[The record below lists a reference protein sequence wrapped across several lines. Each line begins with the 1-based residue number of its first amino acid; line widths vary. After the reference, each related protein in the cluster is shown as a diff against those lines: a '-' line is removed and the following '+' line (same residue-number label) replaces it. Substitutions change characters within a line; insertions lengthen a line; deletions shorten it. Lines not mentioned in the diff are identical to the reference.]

1 MIRRSP
7 ILEEVGVERRSVLK
21 RVATILGLLLAF
33 GAAAVIAIAIW
44 PESAGNGDTHVRVDR
59 SPSTGLR
66 GSGVPAGGVL
76 GASSGSNAGRGKGLA
91 SDMAKLARPDDA
103 RFALQPV
110 TGPLPVHYRFKHP
123 PVAGILFDVKSGEVL
138 WQRKPEL
145 KRPIASLTK
154 MMTAL
159 MVARADPPDVRVKIS
174 RNAAHTQG
182 SATGLLPRGRKVPL
196 EALLKALI
204 LISANDAAVALAEHD
219 GGSVPRFIKEMNAQA
234 EAMGLGCTHFTT
246 PNGLRDR
253 GNHSCPRDLATLAR
267 ADLANK
273 RISQIVRTRYAK
285 PRFPIKGKRL
295 YLSNNHY
302 FLQHGIGVPGAR
314 VTGLKTGFT
323 DAAGSCYVTT
333 ARLGSRHLGLVLLH
347 SPNPLTQVPALLRA
361 GFVETG
367 ALAPTAPAPPV
378 TPPSND

>member
-1 MIRRSP
+1 MT
-7 ILEEVGVERRSVLK
+7 K
-21 RVATILGLLLAF
+21 RIAAILGLLFAF
-33 GAAAVIAIAIW
+33 GAVAVIAIAIW
-44 PESAGNGDTHVRVDR
+44 PESAGDGDTQSRASKRALPASGTSGANGMPGDPGSR
-59 SPSTGLR
+59 SQGATGRLT
-66 GSGVPAGGVL
+66 SELAPAE
-76 GASSGSNAGRGKGLA
+76 
-91 SDMAKLARPDDA
+91 RPDDG

-110 TGPLPVHYRFKHP
+110 TGPPPVHYRFKHP
-123 PVAGILFDVKSGEVL
+123 PLAGILFDVKTGEVL

-145 KRPIASLTK
+145 ERPIASLTK

-159 MVARADPPDVRVKIS
+159 MVARTDPPDAHVKVS

-182 SATGLLPRGRKVPL
+182 SATGLLPRGHKVPL

-234 EAMGLGCTHFTT
+234 RSMGLTCTHFTT

-253 GNHSCPRDLATLAR
+253 GNHSCARDLAALAR

-273 RISQIVRTRYAK
+273 RIAQIAQTRYAK

-295 YLSNNHY
+295 YLTNNHY
-302 FLQHGIGVPGAR
+302 FLQHGLNGVPGVQ

-333 ARLGSRHLGLVLLH
+333 ARLGTHHLGLVLLH
-347 SPNPLTQVPALLRA
+347 SPSPLTQVPALLRA
-361 GFVETG
+361 GFQEVG
-367 ALAPTAPAPPV
+367 AIAPTAPAPPV
-378 TPPSND
+378 APPPNG

>member
-1 MIRRSP
+1 MI
-7 ILEEVGVERRSVLK
+7 K
-21 RVATILGLLLAF
+21 RVAAIVGLLLAF
-33 GAAAVIAIAIW
+33 GAVAVLAIAIW
-44 PESAGNGDTHVRVDR
+44 PESAGNGDTQSVGSDR
-59 SPSTGLR
+59 TLAGEP
-66 GSGVPAGGVL
+66 PAGGL
-76 GASSGSNAGRGKGLA
+76 PGHTRSTPKRGAGRLA
-91 SDMAKLARPDDA
+91 SDVAQLERPGDA

-110 TGPLPVHYRFKHP
+110 TGALPVRYRFKHP

-138 WQRKPEL
+138 WQRNPGLE
-145 KRPIASLTK
+145 RPIASLTK

-159 MVARADPPDVRVKIS
+159 MVARADPPDGRVKVS

-196 EALLKALI
+196 EALLQALI

-234 EAMGLGCTHFTT
+234 RAMGLTCTHFTT

-273 RISQIVRTRYAK
+273 RIAGIAQTRYAK

-295 YLSNNHY
+295 YLTNNHY
-302 FLQHGIGVPGAR
+302 FLQHGLNGVPGAQ

-333 ARLGSRHLGLVLLH
+333 ARLGSHHLGLVLLH
-347 SPNPLTQVPALLRA
+347 SPSPLTQVPALLRA
-361 GFVETG
+361 GFEEVG
-367 ALAPTAPAPPV
+367 AIAPAAPVPPV
-378 TPPSND
+378 SPPAG

>member
-1 MIRRSP
+1 MI
-7 ILEEVGVERRSVLK
+7 K
-21 RVATILGLLLAF
+21 RVAAIAGLLLAF

-44 PESAGNGDTHVRVDR
+44 PESAGNGDTR
-59 SPSTGLR
+59 SANPNRALSA
-66 GSGVPAGGVL
+66 AGGV
-76 GASSGSNAGRGKGLA
+76 GANGIPGDSGSPWREGGGLA
-91 SDMAKLARPDDA
+91 ADLAKLRRPDDA

-110 TGPLPVHYRFKHP
+110 TAPLPVRYRFKHP
-123 PVAGILFDVKSGEVL
+123 PIAGILFDVSSGEVL
-138 WQRKPEL
+138 WQRKPDLE
-145 KRPIASLTK
+145 RPIASLTK
-154 MMTAL
+154 LMTAL
-159 MVARADPPDVRVKIS
+159 MVARANSPDERVKVS
-174 RNAAHTQG
+174 RNASHTQG

-234 EAMGLGCTHFTT
+234 RAMGLTCTHFST

-253 GNHSCPRDLATLAR
+253 GNYSCPRDLAALAR

-273 RISQIVRTRYAK
+273 RIAPITRTRYAK

-295 YLSNNHY
+295 YLTNNHY
-302 FLQHGIGVPGAR
+302 FLQHGLNGVPGAQ

-333 ARLGSRHLGLVLLH
+333 ARLGSHHLGLVLLH
-347 SPNPLTQVPALLRA
+347 TPMPLTQVPALLRA
-361 GFVETG
+361 GFEEVG
-367 ALAPTAPAPPV
+367 AIAPTAPAPPLA
-378 TPPSND
+378 PPPNR

>member
-1 MIRRSP
+1 MI
-7 ILEEVGVERRSVLK
+7 K
-21 RVATILGLLLAF
+21 RVAAIAGLLLAF
-33 GAAAVIAIAIW
+33 GAVAVIAIAIW
-44 PESAGNGDTHVRVDR
+44 PESAGNGDTR
-59 SPSTGLR
+59 SVNPNRALSAAGGAGANGVTGDSGAPWEE
-66 GSGVPAGGVL
+66 GSGLTADL
-76 GASSGSNAGRGKGLA
+76 
-91 SDMAKLARPDDA
+91 AKLRRPDDA

-110 TGPLPVHYRFKHP
+110 TGPPPVRYRFKHP
-123 PVAGILFDVKSGEVL
+123 PIAGVLFDVRSGAVL
-138 WQRKPEL
+138 WQRKPNLE
-145 KRPIASLTK
+145 RPIASLTK

-159 MVARADPPDVRVKIS
+159 MVARANSPDERVKVS

-234 EAMGLGCTHFTT
+234 RAMGLSCSHFST

-253 GNHSCPRDLATLAR
+253 GNYSCPRDLAALAR

-273 RISQIVRTRYAK
+273 RIAQIVRTRYAK
-285 PRFPIKGKRL
+285 PSFPIKGKRL
-295 YLSNNHY
+295 YLTNNHY
-302 FLQHGIGVPGAR
+302 FLQHGLSGVPGAQ

-333 ARLGSRHLGLVLLH
+333 ARLGSHHLGLVLLH
-347 SPNPLTQVPALLRA
+347 SPMPLTQVPALLRA
-361 GFVETG
+361 GFVEVG
-367 ALAPTAPAPPV
+367 AIAPTAPAPPV
-378 TPPSND
+378 APSPQG

>member
-1 MIRRSP
+1 MI
-7 ILEEVGVERRSVLK
+7 K
-21 RVATILGLLLAF
+21 RAAVILGMLLAF
-33 GAAAVIAIAIW
+33 GAVALVAIAIW
-44 PESAGNGDTHVRVDR
+44 PESAGNGDIRSIPADR
-59 SPSTGLR
+59 TPSGAAGTRGAVPEDASSPVKS
-66 GSGVPAGGVL
+66 AGGEV
-76 GASSGSNAGRGKGLA
+76 ANEVAE
-91 SDMAKLARPDDA
+91 LARPNDA

-110 TGPLPVHYRFKHP
+110 TGPPPLHYRFKHP
-123 PVAGILFDVKSGEVL
+123 PTAGILFDVKSGEVL
-138 WQRKPEL
+138 WQRKPKLE
-145 KRPIASLTK
+145 RPIASLTK

-159 MVARADPPDVRVKIS
+159 MVARGDPPDDRVKIS

-234 EAMGLGCTHFTT
+234 EAMGLTCTHFTT

-253 GNHSCPRDLATLAR
+253 GNHSCPRDLAALAR

-273 RISQIVRTRYAK
+273 RISQITATRYAK
-285 PRFPIKGKRL
+285 PRFPIKGNRL

-302 FLQHGIGVPGAR
+302 FLMHGVNGVPGAQ
-314 VTGLKTGFT
+314 VTGVKTGFT

-333 ARLGSRHLGLVLLH
+333 ARLGSHHLGLVLLH
-347 SPNPLTQVPALLRA
+347 SPSPLAQVPALLRA
-361 GFVETG
+361 GFVEVG
-367 ALAPTAPAPPV
+367 ALAPSVPAPRV
-378 TPPSND
+378 SPPPTG